1 MYRKYIQDL
10 ADDHDPPAAP
20 PGPPPLETPSPDP
33 AKVFPDTH
41 LIVGGAHLKAARAGA
56 AHRDQAQDASSLT
69 TPGTSASSGVSSGR
83 SASLLQGPSPE
94 AASSAEAR
102 GGRRRPA
109 ASEVIQLVEF
119 VSRNNTPEFRRRPRV
134 TGSPGAPHAPP
145 ASSPRPPPPMRVWDA
160 HGCQEAGKNEI
171 IVARP
176 VVEAA
181 SRSRAHGGPSPARR
195 DRHGARVVVE
205 AAHPT
210 IYAQEVIKVMP
221 IRKKSHPDVGGGAR
235 EAGERA
241 GERGSG
247 QRPSQRFSGRHL
259 QGEVVPWAR
268 PSSGARFPSKV
279 HAGGGR
285 QALSQPFPAPLS
297 GLSDQL
303 NWWLS

>member
-10 ADDHDPPAAP
+10 ADDHDPPAVP

-33 AKVFPDTH
+33 SKVFPDTH

-83 SASLLQGPSPE
+83 SASFLQRPPSE
-94 AASSAEAR
+94 ASAAEAR

-109 ASEVIQLVEF
+109 PTEVIQLVEF

-134 TGSPGAPHAPP
+134 TGSPGAPRAAPAP
-145 ASSPRPPPPMRVWDA
+145 SPRPPPPMRVWDA
-160 HGCQEAGKNEI
+160 HGCQEAGKNEV

-181 SRSRAHGGPSPARR
+181 SMSRAHGGPSPGRR
-195 DRHGARVVVE
+195 DRHGPRGAGE
-205 AAHPT
+205 AAHPAV
-210 IYAQEVIKVMP
+210 YAQEVIKVMP
-221 IRKKSHPDVGGGAR
+221 IRKKSYPDVGGGLR
-235 EAGERA
+235 GA
-241 GERGSG
+241 GERGG
-247 QRPSQRFSGRHL
+247 ERGTAQRPPQRFSSRHL
-259 QGEVVPWAR
+259 QGEVVPWGR

-279 HAGGGR
+279 RTGGGEG
-285 QALSQPFPAPLS
+285 
-297 GLSDQL
+297 GL
-303 NWWLS
+303 